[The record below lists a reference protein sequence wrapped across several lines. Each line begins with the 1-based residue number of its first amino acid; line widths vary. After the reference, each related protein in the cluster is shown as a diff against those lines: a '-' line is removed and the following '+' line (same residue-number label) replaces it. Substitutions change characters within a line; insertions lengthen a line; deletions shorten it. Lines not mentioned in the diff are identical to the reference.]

1 MNIVQRRK
9 VVNTLDIIDTKTH
22 ILNVAENLAL
32 VVGINNITMRMIAEK
47 AEISL
52 GSIYNYYTNKGEII
66 CDIIENFW
74 KDAFSNINL
83 SHIHSL
89 DFLSALETIYYEL
102 SNFLHTFKQN
112 WLEQLY
118 LLPAKD
124 RISSKK
130 KEEEYLFKIHTF
142 IKRSLSNY
150 ENIQRNYTSTEI
162 EKLSKFI
169 FDNMIIILKSDY
181 DDFPL
186 FKKVLTK
193 ILY

>member
-1 MNIVQRRK
+1 M
-9 VVNTLDIIDTKTH
+9 DIIDTKTH

-102 SNFLHTFKQN
+102 SNFLNVFKKDL
-112 WLEQLY
+112 LEQLY
-118 LLPAKD
+118 LLSTSDK
-124 RISSKK
+124 INGKK
-130 KEEEYLFKIHTF
+130 KEAQYLSKIHIF
-142 IKRSLSNY
+142 IEMGLKSSGNISQNY
-150 ENIQRNYTSTEI
+150 SPLEI

-169 FDNMIIILKSDY
+169 FDNLIIILKSDE

-186 FKKVLTK
+186 FKKVLNK